1 MEQFFSFSDQPL
13 SQYQSPSSLQI
24 SDSSCTK
31 GIAGNCDGNGNSN
44 SNSNGNDIDSQ
55 AHNSYEVLL
64 ASSTP
69 KKPSGRKKFQET
81 RHPVY
86 RGIRR
91 RNSGKWVCEVREPI
105 NNSRIWL
112 GTYPTAEMAARAN
125 DVAAIALRGRNACLN
140 FADSVWRLPT
150 PASSDVIDIQ
160 KAAAKAAEAFRPPKN
175 DNGTGTSQEN
185 TLGSQE
191 NAVFYMDEEMVFG
204 MPDYINNMAQGM
216 MLSPPHCVQIDECYG
231 DDDMED
237 VTDLSLWDYSF

>member
-1 MEQFFSFSDQPL
+1 MDEFSSFSDQPV
-13 SQYQSPSSLQI
+13 SQYPCPSSLQH
-24 SDSSCTK
+24 SESSGSI
-31 GIAGNCDGNGNSN
+31 GIAGICNGNGNIN
-44 SNSNGNDIDSQ
+44 VDIEPQ
-55 AHNSYEVLL
+55 VHNSYEVLL

-140 FADSVWRLPT
+140 FADSVWRLPA

-160 KAAAKAAEAFRPPKN
+160 KAASKAAEAFRPPKI
-175 DNGTGTSQEN
+175 DNAAGTSQEK
-185 TLGSQE
+185 TLVLQE
-191 NAVFYMDEEMVFG
+191 INEALYMDDEMVFG
-204 MPDYINNMAQGM
+204 MPDYINDMAQGM
-216 MLSPPHCVQIDECYG
+216 MLSPPQCVQIDKCYE

-237 VTDLSLWDYSF
+237 ATDLSLWNYSF

>member
-1 MEQFFSFSDQPL
+1 MDQLNTNQDL
-13 SQYQSPSSLQI
+13 SEYPSPSSVQ
-24 SDSSCTK
+24 SPESASTTERTSKSKDV
-31 GIAGNCDGNGNSN
+31 DP
-44 SNSNGNDIDSQ
+44 
-55 AHNSYEVLL
+55 NSYDVLL

-69 KKPSGRKKFQET
+69 KKRSGRIKFKET

-140 FADSVWRLPT
+140 FEDSVWRLPV
-150 PASSDVIDIQ
+150 PDSSDVKDIQ

-175 DNGTGTSQEN
+175 EGTSGEN
-185 TLGSQE
+185 TTSSLVLQE
-191 NAVFYMDEEMVFG
+191 DEMFDMDEDEIFG
-204 MPDYINNMAQGM
+204 MPELINSMAEGM
-216 MLSPPHCVQIDECYG
+216 LISPPQYVQSDGCCE
-231 DDDMED
+231 DDDLD
-237 VTDLSLWDYSF
+237 DATNLSLWSYSF

>member
-1 MEQFFSFSDQPL
+1 MDNYFSFSDQPV
-13 SQYQSPSSLQI
+13 SQYPSPSSLQH
-24 SDSSCTK
+24 SESSGSI
-31 GIAGNCDGNGNSN
+31 GIAGNGNGNGSI
-44 SNSNGNDIDSQ
+44 NDIDSQ
-55 AHNSYEVLL
+55 LDNSYQVLL

-140 FADSVWRLPT
+140 FADSTWRLPA

-160 KAAAKAAEAFRPPKN
+160 KAAAKAAEAFRPPKI
-175 DNGTGTSQEN
+175 DNAAGTSQE
-185 TLGSQE
+185 TTPILQE
-191 NAVFYMDEEMVFG
+191 NDEVLYVDDEMVFG
-204 MPDYINNMAQGM
+204 MPDYINDMAQGM
-216 MLSPPHCVQIDECYG
+216 LLSPPPCVQIAECYE

-237 VTDLSLWDYSF
+237 ATDLSLWNYSF